1 MHYLKLGLLLLYF
14 FSSNVYAQITPAFY
28 SANHSYKENQ
38 LLSDTSFLN
47 ILALPVGGFHLNINS
62 DPGLQSFFTKNQNKI
77 IIDFNQYINN
87 VDINSHHFLDL
98 KNTLLY
104 YGFKHRNR
112 VYSLGVD
119 HRVLTDFSLS
129 HELISLFVNGNS
141 QYLNQTFFLGNN
153 NYVNAF
159 NYFSIYFGYSTK
171 IQEKFHLISKIK
183 FIKGVNSFR
192 LDLEGTQFVLQDNFN
207 TQKNPFDVELN
218 SNFLYSMNKDYKLFS
233 NLGFAFDLYLDYDY
247 NNRISFYTSVNDLGF
262 ILWNENHNQSQA
274 DFYFDGIDYSLDQVL
289 STEFDNLQDTL
300 LDVFSTDSS
309 NLNEFRL
316 TPFSTN
322 LGVTYDFLNRGHLNI
337 NCNIQ
342 KLYNSVFYT
351 GEIAYLKYF
360 DKYQLSIIPSYSF
373 NKYNF
378 TNFSI
383 ILNKK
388 WYSKFYTN
396 LYINNILDFFIPV
409 SELGH
414 IGFGWELYVLF

>member
-14 FSSNVYAQITPAFY
+14 FSSNVYAQITPACY
-28 SANHSYKENQ
+28 STNHFYKEHQ

-62 DPGLQSFFTKNQNKI
+62 DPGLQSFVTKNQNKI

-104 YGFKHRNR
+104 YAFKHHDR
-112 VYSLGVD
+112 VYSLGMD
-119 HRVLTDFSLS
+119 HRVFTDFSLS

-141 QYLNQTFFLGNN
+141 QYLNQTFLLGNN
-153 NYVNAF
+153 NYGSAF
-159 NYFSIYFGYSTK
+159 NYFSIYFGYSRE
-171 IQEKFHLISKIK
+171 IQEKFYLNSRIK
-183 FIKGVNSFR
+183 FIKGVNSFQ

-218 SNFLYSMNKDYKLFS
+218 SNFLYSKNKDYKLFS
-233 NLGFAFDLYLDYDY
+233 NLGLAFDLYLDYDY
-247 NNRISFYTSVNDLGF
+247 NNRINFYTSANDLGF

-274 DFYFDGIDYSLDQVL
+274 DFHFDGIDYSLDQVL

-300 LDVFSTDSS
+300 LDVFSTDSFTS
-309 NLNEFRL
+309 NEFRL

-322 LGVTYDFLNRGHLNI
+322 VGMTYDFMNRGHLNI

-351 GEIAYLKYF
+351 GKFAYLKYF